1 MRAEILKFIVLKGE
15 WKQPSINTEL
25 LDLHSNYES
34 SKNTL
39 TNIGGQFQQLYYVV
53 SQILDIYGDDLSE
66 LYKRRQLN
74 PADDLSKKALNAREL
89 MVEQFFLPFL
99 IYYLRD

>member
-1 MRAEILKFIVLKGE
+1 MRAEILKFVVLKGE

-25 LDLHSNYES
+25 LDLHANYET

-53 SQILDIYGDDLSE
+53 
-66 LYKRRQLN
+66 
-74 PADDLSKKALNAREL
+74 A
-89 MVEQFFLPFL
+89 
-99 IYYLRD
+99 